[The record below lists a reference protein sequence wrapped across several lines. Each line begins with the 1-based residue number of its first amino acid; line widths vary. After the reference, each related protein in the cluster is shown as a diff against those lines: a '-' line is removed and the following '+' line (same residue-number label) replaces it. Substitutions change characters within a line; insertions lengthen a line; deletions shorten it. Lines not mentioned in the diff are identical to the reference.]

1 MIRLNLTEIA
11 WRPDHMNDVQRR
23 LLSLLKEIDD
33 ICQANGIEYY
43 IDGGTALG
51 AIRHRGF
58 LPWDDDADIMLTRD
72 NWEKF
77 RRVMQQHP
85 RPDRKLEDLYSNNEY
100 TMVYGR
106 YCDTSTTCI
115 LRTSMIDQFQS
126 GLFIDMFILD
136 PVPDTPESKK
146 EYFDILH
153 GYCEYLNPYYYDD
166 IVGVNEWYD
175 YFRKLGAQQ
184 GRKAVIEF
192 VEKRLFSY
200 PDQDG
205 MTYGFRYDRGSWF
218 YPRDVVGHGRR
229 VMVEGISLPIAA
241 KPEDYMRIHYG
252 DHWQMIPSAT
262 EAETHNVAIDLN
274 VPYQTFT
281 ENYMGLINKK
291 KSVQVYNRQHDLAVR
306 GRKASAVVD
315 AGNYNISAKLFARLI
330 DRRLEKLGTA
340 PMALLQ
346 ARRYDELRTLLG
358 NYYDMQL
365 NRWFL
370 FYKVLIPLNDELLF
384 CALYLMLIDGLYSK
398 ADKILTLRRRQEAP
412 LTDELRAVEDIIASL
427 RRCVICFE
435 QSDWRQALQISNDQ
449 LRFHPDIHDFTENA
463 LCAQAGIALEES
475 DAALANTLIRQI
487 RAQEENVLCRDNVQ
501 AALAMLEARFTAGE
515 EKEQALLVL
524 RGLQENSRNGML
536 RLAAMDFLNNTN
548 EIGGAVHE

>member
-1 MIRLNLTEIA
+1 
-11 WRPDHMNDVQRR
+11 MNDVQRR
-23 LLSLLKEIDD
+23 LLSLLQEIDD

-77 RRVMQQHP
+77 RRVVQQNP
-85 RPDRKLEDLYSNNEY
+85 RPDRMLEDLYSNDEY

-115 LRTSMIDQFQS
+115 LRTSMIDQFES

-136 PVPDTPESKK
+136 PVPDNPESKK

-166 IVGVNEWYD
+166 LVGVNQWYD
-175 YFRKLGAQQ
+175 YFCKLGASQ

-192 VEKRLFSY
+192 VEKRLFSH

-218 YPRDVVGHGRR
+218 YPRDVVGHGNR

-274 VPYQTFT
+274 VPYRAFAD
-281 ENYMGLINKK
+281 NYLGLINRSKAIG
-291 KSVQVYNRQHDLAVR
+291 VYKRQHDLSVR
-306 GRKASAVVD
+306 NRKASAVVD
-315 AGNYNISAKLFARLI
+315 SGNYRISAELFARLMEKK
-330 DRRLEKLGTA
+330 LEKLGVFPKT
-340 PMALLQ
+340 LLLSGD
-346 ARRYDELRTLLG
+346 YDELRALLD

-370 FYKVLIPLNDELLF
+370 FYKVFVPLNDELLY
-384 CALYLMLIDGLYSK
+384 CALYLMLMDGLYSK
-398 ADKILTLRRRQEAP
+398 ADKILALRRQQEAP
-412 LTDELRAVEDIIASL
+412 LTEDLESIDEIIAAL

-435 QSDWRQALQISNDQ
+435 KNDWQQALRISQ
-449 LRFHPDIHDFTENA
+449 EMLQRHPYIHDFTENA
-463 LCAQAGIALEES
+463 LCAQAEIALAGNDS
-475 DAALANTLIRQI
+475 SLASILIAQI
-487 RAQEENVLCRDNVQ
+487 RSQEECVLCRDHIQ
-501 AALAMLEARFTAGE
+501 AALAMLTYRFATEADKA
-515 EKEQALLVL
+515 QALQTLL
-524 RGLQENSRNGML
+524 DLQQNSRNGML
-536 RLAAMDFLNNTN
+536 RLAVMDYLHDVNTKN
-548 EIGGAVHE
+548 EGTGHE

>member
-1 MIRLNLTEIA
+1 
-11 WRPDHMNDVQRR
+11 MNDVQRR

-77 RRVMQQHP
+77 RRVMQEHP
-85 RPDRKLEDLYSNNEY
+85 RANRVLEDLYSNDDY

-115 LRTSMIDQFQS
+115 LRTTMIDQFQS

-136 PVPDTPESKK
+136 PVPDTPENKK
-146 EYFDILH
+146 EYFEILH

-175 YFRKLGAQQ
+175 YFRKLEAQQ

-200 PDQDG
+200 PDQEG

-229 VMVEGISLPIAA
+229 VMVEGLSLPIAA
-241 KPEDYMRIHYG
+241 KPEDYLRIHYG

-281 ENYMGLINKK
+281 DNYIGLINRKK
-291 KSVQVYNRQHDLAVR
+291 AIQTYRRQHDLSVR
-306 GRKASAVVD
+306 RRKASAVVD
-315 AGNYNISAKLFARLI
+315 TGNYRISARLFSRLMERKI
-330 DRRLEKLGTA
+330 AKLGIA
-340 PMALLQ
+340 PQELLR

-358 NYYDMQL
+358 NYFDMQL

-370 FYKVLIPLNDELLF
+370 FYRVFVPLNDGLLF
-384 CALYLMLIDGLYSK
+384 CALYLMLVDGLYSK
-398 ADKILTLRRRQEAP
+398 ADKILTLRRQQGDPLSTELQTIEDVIACLRQ
-412 LTDELRAVEDIIASL
+412 
-427 RRCVICFE
+427 CVICFE
-435 QSDWRQALQISNDQ
+435 QSDYHHALRLANEQ
-449 LRFHPDIHDFTENA
+449 LQLHPDVHDLTENA
-463 LCAQAGIALEES
+463 LCAQAAIALADG
-475 DAALANTLIRQI
+475 DAVLACTLIHQI
-487 RAQEENVLCRDNVQ
+487 RNLNEEVLLRDNIQ
-501 AALAMLEARFTAGE
+501 AALAMLETRFSAGM
-515 EKEQALLVL
+515 EKDQALQVL
-524 RGLQENSRNGML
+524 QNLQENSRNGML
-536 RLAAMDFLNNTN
+536 RLAVMDFLNDTN
-548 EIGGAVHE
+548 EIEGAVHE